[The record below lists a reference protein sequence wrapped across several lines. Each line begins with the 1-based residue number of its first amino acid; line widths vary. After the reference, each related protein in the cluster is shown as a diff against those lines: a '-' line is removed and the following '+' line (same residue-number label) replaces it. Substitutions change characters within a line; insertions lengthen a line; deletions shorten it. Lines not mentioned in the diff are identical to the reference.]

1 MAVAQPIV
9 SGTPAAPL
17 RLYLIRHGETE
28 WSLASKHT
36 SRTDI
41 ALNAQGEEG
50 ARRLGQKLRAAE
62 FNRVFSSPSQRARST
77 CTLAGLMPV
86 AEIEPDLAEWNYGD
100 YEGQRSVDIQ
110 KGRPQWNMFQDGCP
124 QGEMPAQV
132 CGRADVLI
140 ARLRKLEGNIALFT
154 HGQFGSVLAVRWI
167 GLPVMT
173 AQHFALGTASVS
185 ILGYSRNHPELPVIA
200 SLSER

>member
-36 SRTDI
+36 SYTD
-41 ALNAQGEEG
+41 LPLTEQGEG
-50 ARRLGQKLRAAE
+50 DARRLGQKLRAAE
-62 FNRVFSSPSQRARST
+62 FNLVFSSPSQRARST

-100 YEGQRSVDIQ
+100 YEGRRSVDI
-110 KGRPQWNMFQDGCP
+110 
-124 QGEMPAQV
+124 
-132 CGRADVLI
+132 
-140 ARLRKLEGNIALFT
+140 
-154 HGQFGSVLAVRWI
+154 
-167 GLPVMT
+167 
-173 AQHFALGTASVS
+173 
-185 ILGYSRNHPELPVIA
+185 
-200 SLSER
+200 

>member
-50 ARRLGQKLRAAE
+50 ARRLGQKLRASE
-62 FNRVFSSPSQRARST
+62 FNRVFTSPSRRA
-77 CTLAGLMPV
+77 
-86 AEIEPDLAEWNYGD
+86 IDLYFSRIDACCRNRTRLGGVELWRVRRPALCGHSKRAALL
-100 YEGQRSVDIQ
+100 ESFS
-110 KGRPQWNMFQDGCP
+110 GR
-124 QGEMPAQV
+124 
-132 CGRADVLI
+132 LS
-140 ARLRKLEGNIALFT
+140 AR
-154 HGQFGSVLAVRWI
+154 
-167 GLPVMT
+167 
-173 AQHFALGTASVS
+173 
-185 ILGYSRNHPELPVIA
+185 
-200 SLSER
+200 

>member
-50 ARRLGQKLRAAE
+50 ARRLGQKLRASE
-62 FNRVFSSPSQRARST
+62 FNRVFTSPSRRARST

-86 AEIEPDLAEWNYGD
+86 AEIEPYLAEWNYGD

-132 CGRADVLI
+132 CDRADVLI
-140 ARLRKLEGNIALFT
+140 ARLRKLDGNIALFT

-173 AQHFALGTASVS
+173 AQHFPLGTASVS